1 MYLERRTINYPIY
14 LKKQLCPHFT
24 YWRTLDYLISKH
36 VCLFFSLKKSYKKY
50 RKWFHK
56 VFETKK
62 YWNSPLYFI
71 QLTSKFWFHFTSIK
85 AFLYYFSIF
94 FLQFFSKIDKRT
106 PTFIF
111 PQSLA
116 DQTKGIV
123 SNPTQKKIVHILLT
137 YVEYHLRNR
146 EIQMWQMVF
155 ERIRENDIFNGF
167 CCIK

>member
-1 MYLERRTINYPIY
+1 MDLAPPPP
-14 LKKQLCPHFT
+14 LKILTSAF
-24 YWRTLDYLISKH
+24 Y
-36 VCLFFSLKKSYKKY
+36 LFFHS
-50 RKWFHK
+50 F
-56 VFETKK
+56 
-62 YWNSPLYFI
+62 
-71 QLTSKFWFHFTSIK
+71 
-85 AFLYYFSIF
+85 
-94 FLQFFSKIDKRT
+94 FFSKIDKRT

-167 CCIK
+167 RCKIKSFLHLSYIPIKMTTSI